1 MRTGDDVSNYY
12 VTYPSMYPIHRDQG
26 YARIAAAAPIV
37 RQFAPWPGSP
47 DMVTEYY
54 PDNMLVPP
62 GPKTRGASKARVNSV
77 SAANI
82 AIRDALIGCN
92 WTSAFISSCPCARP
106 FPRRGKYAYTR
117 YIFLAPDHTISNDQ
131 TILSK
136 RRSGGVSG

>member
-1 MRTGDDVSNYY
+1 MRYWRGPPNYY

-37 RQFAPWPGSP
+37 RQCAPCPGSP

-77 SAANI
+77 SAANNI
-82 AIRDALIGCN
+82 YSN
-92 WTSAFISSCPCARP
+92 Y
-106 FPRRGKYAYTR
+106 RRT
-117 YIFLAPDHTISNDQ
+117 DWM
-131 TILSK
+131 
-136 RRSGGVSG
+136 